1 MTEPDPYSPPI
12 AELSRPQDDT
22 EPPPPIWNPDAAGVW
37 SLLFTPVFGSYLVYK
52 NWISIGEAQRIRTAK
67 IWFIVSLIMLL
78 PYMVVPALGM
88 LYIIVWYF
96 GSQRKQTKYV
106 RERWGKTYPKR
117 KWSKPL
123 LVAFSIVITLYIVVF
138 LLVAGFAPEALAGG
152 A

>member
-1 MTEPDPYSPPI
+1 M
-12 AELSRPQDDT
+12 
-22 EPPPPIWNPDAAGVW
+22 
-37 SLLFTPVFGSYLVYK
+37 FTPVFGSYLVYK